1 MLAEYEQLLTA
12 RAEIMSSQTE
22 EVEKLQREM
31 EELQQSYENQI
42 KTFQTKVEE
51 QSGKERER
59 ERGIR
64 LRVPNQNSHV
74 KTASN
79 IRPSKFN
86 CALNKI
92 CVRRFRRN
100 CVLEKTKFYFSLAFS
115 SLIL

>member
-12 RAEIMSSQTE
+12 RAEIMSSQTQ

-51 QSGKERER
+51 QSGKER

>member
-51 QSGKERER
+51 QSGKER